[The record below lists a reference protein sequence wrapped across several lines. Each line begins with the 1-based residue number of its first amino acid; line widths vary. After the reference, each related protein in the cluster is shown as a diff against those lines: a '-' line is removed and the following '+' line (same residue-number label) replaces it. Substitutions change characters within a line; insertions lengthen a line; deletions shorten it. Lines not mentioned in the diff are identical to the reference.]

1 MIRIAIDCEA
11 AAYIRKRSGVVTIE
25 LKLEPAIG
33 G

>member
-1 MIRIAIDCEA
+1 MITIDKDA
-11 AAYIRKRSGVVTIE
+11 VAYIKKRSSSVIIE